1 MSISIL
7 NINNKEIR
15 IIKSYWIDIWSWK
28 KNNWD
33 ENSLEG
39 IYSRLEQSEES
50 ADLKSGQLKLVSL
63 RSRKKNEE
71 KGTEP
76 KKLWK
81 TIMYQHLH
89 HEDPRK
95 RKESK
100 RILEGINGNSLFF
113 WHTPSL
119 LEDTNPHIQEA
130 QRTPSRIN
138 SKDLYIRWTEIKL
151 S

>member
-1 MSISIL
+1 MSISIQ

-39 IYSRLEQSEES
+39 TYSRLEQSEES

-63 RSRKKNEE
+63 RSRKRNEE

-76 KKLWK
+76 KKFWK
-81 TIMYQHLH
+81 TIMYQHSH
-89 HEDPRK
+89 HGDPRK

-119 LEDTNPHIQEA
+119 MEDTNLHIQEA

-138 SKDLYIRWTEIKL
+138 SKDIYIRWTEIKL